1 MLKLLN
7 SNVLKAKAEAIILGI
22 DGAAKGMEGNLSR
35 QFALRFPKV
44 WNEIQNEIRYPVP
57 LGRIIEFEADGDCA
71 FRLVLLATTLNHL
84 EVISD
89 TTRQDIIRNVT
100 EKSLTI
106 AEKYKINAIASPLLI
121 GGWRLTLQNAFISM
135 FEGYEKAR
143 RNNVN
148 GNLEIHMMNYSNYR
162 SIKVLAQNIGWR

>member
-7 SNVLKAKAEAIILGI
+7 SNVLKAKAEAIILSI

-57 LGRIIEFEADGDCA
+57 LGRVIEFEADGDCA
-71 FRLVLLATTLNHL
+71 FRMVLLATTLNHL

-89 TTRQDIIRNVT
+89 AARQDIIRGVT

-106 AEKYKINAIASPLLI
+106 AATYKINAIASPLLI

-135 FEGYEKAR
+135 LEGYEKAR

-162 SIKVLAQNIGWR
+162 SIKTLADNIGLR